1 MLILERF
8 LNSLF
13 VFLDHK
19 WVNRRVEGYFLVHS
33 RDHACHDQILF
44 AEVQQLNAL
53 EALVQ
58 MILHSDWVL
67 GLGQDVQQVVIGQE
81 KEARE
86 EQLLRVQVLVQLF
99 LHVINR
105 FVAAAQVLED
115 AVLAAGIKD

>member
-1 MLILERF
+1 
-8 LNSLF
+8 
-13 VFLDHK
+13 
-19 WVNRRVEGYFLVHS
+19 
-33 RDHACHDQILF
+33 
-44 AEVQQLNAL
+44 
-53 EALVQ
+53 

>member
-1 MLILERF
+1 M
-8 LNSLF
+8 
-13 VFLDHK
+13 
-19 WVNRRVEGYFLVHS
+19 
-33 RDHACHDQILF
+33 
-44 AEVQQLNAL
+44 
-53 EALVQ
+53 
-58 MILHSDWVL
+58 
-67 GLGQDVQQVVIGQE
+67 QQVVIGQE

>member
-1 MLILERF
+1 M
-8 LNSLF
+8 
-13 VFLDHK
+13 
-19 WVNRRVEGYFLVHS
+19 
-33 RDHACHDQILF
+33 
-44 AEVQQLNAL
+44 NAL